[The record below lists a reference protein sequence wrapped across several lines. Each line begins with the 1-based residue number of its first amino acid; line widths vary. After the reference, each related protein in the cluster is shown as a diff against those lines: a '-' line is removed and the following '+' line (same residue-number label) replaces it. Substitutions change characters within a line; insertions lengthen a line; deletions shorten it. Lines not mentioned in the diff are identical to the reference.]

1 MDLKPSVL
9 LNRTDI
15 MYDLIISLTGEV
27 CVYETSLILPLIL
40 SACINVGKCAVIY
53 KCVRGIDI
61 ASLYDFSIGF
71 VNCSVNVIFFFI
83 LSSVLF
89 FPKMSGLV

>member
-27 CVYETSLILPLIL
+27 CTYKTSLILPLIL

-71 VNCSVNVIFFFI
+71 GNCSVNLIIF
-83 LSSVLF
+83 LLF
-89 FPKMSGLV
+89 HQFCSFQK

>member
-15 MYDLIISLTGEV
+15 MYDLIISVTGEV
-27 CVYETSLILPLIL
+27 CVYKTSLIRPLIL
-40 SACINVGKCAVIY
+40 SACINAGKCAIMY
-53 KCVRGIDI
+53 MCVRGINI

-71 VNCSVNVIFFFI
+71 ANCSVNVIYYFI